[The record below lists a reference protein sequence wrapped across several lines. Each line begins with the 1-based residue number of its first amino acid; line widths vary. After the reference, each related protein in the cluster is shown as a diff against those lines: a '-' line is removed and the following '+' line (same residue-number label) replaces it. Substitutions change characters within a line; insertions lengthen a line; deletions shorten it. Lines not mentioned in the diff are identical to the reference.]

1 MKLKMIIKSI
11 FVTVLSLILVALA
24 VIAFMKIDKTDDLYS
39 LTGKKDYRILDNI
52 DSCEEKFMDC
62 FYKEGETYYCFECR
76 KSTEVL
82 LEWSDGSQTRM
93 IDDLEKGNVTIESL
107 IANGLLKNDKAT
119 LYSFVA
125 PIEFLVIVYSLK

>member
-11 FVTVLSLILVALA
+11 FVTVLSLISVALA

-107 IANGLLKNDKAT
+107 IANGLKVVKSND
-119 LYSFVA
+119 
-125 PIEFLVIVYSLK
+125 